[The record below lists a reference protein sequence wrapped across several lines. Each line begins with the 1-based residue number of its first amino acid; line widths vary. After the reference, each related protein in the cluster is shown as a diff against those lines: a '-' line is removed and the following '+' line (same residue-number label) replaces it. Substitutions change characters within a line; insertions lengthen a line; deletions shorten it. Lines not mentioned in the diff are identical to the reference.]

1 MPLRLPRAARS
12 YLLALLLGAL
22 GALGAAQA
30 EPDPAWAMLTPAQK
44 QVLAPLQRDW
54 SSLDPA
60 RKEKW
65 LEVAARYPTLS
76 GDKRSRL
83 QERMAAWARMAPA
96 ERASAR
102 LQYQEIR
109 QLPPEERQARWRA
122 YQALTE
128 DERHALAQRATPP
141 ARGAAG
147 ADTRSG
153 AGATADNDTKKNNLV
168 VPQPQAKSRTVA
180 PSVVNAR
187 PGATTTTVTTPAT
200 PPVHHQAGM
209 PKIAATPGFVDQST
223 LLPQR
228 GPQGAA
234 MRPAAASAPASS
246 R

>member
-1 MPLRLPRAARS
+1 MSLRLLRVVRS
-12 YLLALLLGAL
+12 LLLALLLGAL
-22 GALGAAQA
+22 GAARA
-30 EPDPAWAMLTPAQK
+30 EPDLAWETLSPAQK

-54 SSLDPA
+54 SSLDPK

-65 LEVAARYPTLS
+65 LEVAARYPTMS
-76 GDKRSRL
+76 EDRRSRL
-83 QERMAAWARMAPA
+83 QERMAAWARMTPS

-122 YQALTE
+122 YQALSE
-128 DERHALAQRATPP
+128 DERRALAQRARPP

-147 ADTRSG
+147 ADTRPD
-153 AGATADNDTKKNNLV
+153 AGSTVTNGNLKNNLV
-168 VPQPQAKSRTVA
+168 VPRPQAKARTVA
-180 PSVVNAR
+180 PSVVNAQ
-187 PGATTTTVTTPAT
+187 PGATTTTVTTPAA
-200 PPVHHQAGM
+200 PPAHHQAGM
-209 PKIAATPGFVDQST
+209 PKIAATPGFVDPAT

-234 MRPAAASAPASS
+234 VSAPAASAPAAK